1 MKNKVASAAAVLSLA
16 LAIGA
21 VTAAFR
27 LVDALLLRTLPVAHP
42 ERLFFL
48 ATTFIN
54 RDGLPDYQD
63 DFDYPTFQQ
72 YRDAVADRAD
82 LLVLGHT
89 YSPRQEPDSGTGADE
104 AKIYRQYV
112 SGNVFG
118 VFGLRAAL
126 GRLLTPDDDRTPGA
140 NAVAV
145 LSYDYWTRRFARDPH
160 VLGKT
165 LREENNRLE
174 IVGVAP
180 KGFTGTEP
188 GGVTDVF
195 VPAMMNREA
204 INSPGWSWFRIW
216 ARPKPGFSAEQVRQP
231 LQALFSRDHE
241 EQIKHFQSDT
251 PRQVVDAFRSERL
264 LLFPAASG
272 ASDVRRQYREPLLV
286 LAVLVALVLLI
297 ACANVGNLLTAQAA
311 ARAREMALR
320 VAIGAG
326 QWRLIQLVLVE
337 SALLAMAAAVCG
349 TWSAR
354 WWAPWVVS
362 RLRVPGDP
370 VRLVLDAGPRGAAFS
385 AVLAFAVTLLFGL
398 APALRASAVKP
409 MSALKGGGDPRV
421 RNRFMHMLLSAQ
433 VAFCVAVLFVAG
445 LFVTTFERLAN
456 RPLGFS
462 HQNVLVM
469 DAATNNEQLLPVWM
483 QLADGLRATPGVES
497 AALAGWP
504 LLSENRWTR
513 AVHLPGRAAD
523 SRPPYFLEVSPA
535 FFATMRI
542 GMVDGR
548 DFRLTDVPPRLKDP
562 ARPSP
567 GVGIVNEAFAR
578 TYFGG
583 QNPVGRSVDVTGNNV
598 PAAMEIVGWV
608 RDAAYSDLR
617 EPIRPT
623 VYVPMGARTEN
634 TFLVRTMGDP
644 RALAPALRRDISQAR
659 ADIRVRTIETQS
671 DFVIWHM
678 VRERLLATLSF
689 FFGIAALVLAAI
701 GLYGVLNY
709 SVTQRRK
716 EIGIRMAIGA
726 PAARIARL
734 VTAEIFTVVLVGALA
749 GVGLGLALARFV
761 EALFYQVKP
770 GDPRMLALPAA
781 SILAAAVLAALPAVW
796 HAVRIDPVEMLR
808 AE

>member
-1 MKNKVASAAAVLSLA
+1 
-16 LAIGA
+16 
-21 VTAAFR
+21 
-27 LVDALLLRTLPVAHP
+27 
-42 ERLFFL
+42 
-48 ATTFIN
+48 
-54 RDGLPDYQD
+54 
-63 DFDYPTFQQ
+63 
-72 YRDAVADRAD
+72 
-82 LLVLGHT
+82 LVLGHT

-112 SGNVFG
+112 SSNVFG
-118 VFGLRAAL
+118 VFGLRPAL
-126 GRLLTPDDDRTPGA
+126 GRLLTSDDDRTPGA

-165 LREENNRLE
+165 MRVGNDRLE

-180 KGFTGTEP
+180 QGFIGTEP

-231 LQALFSRDHE
+231 LQALLTREHE
-241 EQIKHFQSDT
+241 ESIKHFQSDT

-272 ASDVRRQYREPLLV
+272 ASDVRRQYRDPLVV

-311 ARAREMALR
+311 ERAREMGLR

-337 SALLAMAAAVCG
+337 SALLAMAASVFG
-349 TWSAR
+349 TLSAR

-362 RLRVPGDP
+362 RLRVPADP
-370 VRLVLDAGPRGAAFS
+370 VRLILDAGPLEMAFS
-385 AVLAFAVTLLFGL
+385 AGLALMVTLLFGL
-398 APALRASAVKP
+398 APALRVSTVKP

-421 RNRFMHMLLSAQ
+421 RSRLMQMLLSAQ

-469 DAATNNEQLLPVWM
+469 DAATNKEQPLQVWM
-483 QLADGLRATPGVES
+483 QVADGLLATPGVES
-497 AALAGWP
+497 AALGGWP

-523 SRPPYFLEVSPA
+523 ARPPYFLEVSPG

-548 DFRLTDVPPRLKDP
+548 DFRLTDVPPRFKDSAQP
-562 ARPSP
+562 LP
-567 GVGIVNEAFAR
+567 GVGIVNEEFSR

-583 QNPVGRSVDVTGNNV
+583 QNPVGRSIDVRPGNNV
-598 PAAMEIVGWV
+598 SAPMEIVGWV

-623 VYVPMGARTEN
+623 VYVPMGSRGEN
-634 TFLVRTMGDP
+634 TLLVRTAGDP
-644 RALAPALRRDISQAR
+644 LALAPILRREVSQAR
-659 ADIRVRTIETQS
+659 PNVRVLAVQAQS
-671 DFVIWHM
+671 DFVAWHM

-689 FFGIAALVLAAI
+689 FFGIVALVLAAI

-716 EIGIRMAIGA
+716 EIGIRLAIGA

-749 GVGLGLALARFV
+749 GVGLGVALSRFV

-770 GDPRMLALPAA
+770 SDPGMLALPAA
-781 SILAAAVLAALPAVW
+781 SILAAAVLAALPAVF